1 MPVQQKPVI
10 YQLVVRY
17 FGNTNTTNKV
27 NGHIDVNGCGK
38 FVDINAA
45 ALSSLKELG
54 VTHIWLTGVLR
65 QATLT
70 SYDQHGLPADN
81 PNIVKGFAGSFYAVR
96 DYFDVCPD
104 YAVDPVKRL
113 SEFEALVARIH
124 DAGMKAIIDLVPN
137 HVARSYQSVVRPELS
152 FGAHDDQ
159 SIFFTPSNHFF
170 YLVDP
175 PGQPLR
181 LTNPGWYPEGVEF
194 DGHFP
199 PEDGTPGHV
208 PKASGDAITQTP
220 PATSWY
226 EVVKLN
232 YGYNLTNQTGYYDP
246 IPLTWE
252 GIDQI
257 LAFWQSKGVDGFR
270 CDMAHL
276 VPAEAWT
283 YLIGRARSAERD
295 PDAYFLAEAYPR
307 PDGDEPVKDRDRLID
322 AGFDALYHANSFH
335 CLRHVYRGWQGVDD
349 YHYVMNDLSERERS
363 CSAQYLENHDEVRVA
378 AAVDD
383 NGCGWME
390 ANYHV
395 APLQYL
401 YSNGPLIMLN
411 GQEVG
416 EAGSGH
422 EGFHQTSGRS
432 TFFDY
437 WCMPEFVKW
446 VNGHAYD
453 GGGGLSDDQQAL
465 RRYFGD
471 LFALC
476 QDPAVRGGGYWG
488 LRYYNRRDRFDDCAN
503 SIYSFA
509 RFDGG
514 RLMLI
519 VSNFDTSP
527 CSGVARLPQELI
539 AAAHLPENVR
549 VRLVLDQHGKR
560 DDLVLETASLALAI
574 TGIPIKFA
582 DRSTSVYVVE

>member
-1 MPVQQKPVI
+1 MTVQQKPVI

-38 FVDINAA
+38 FVDINVT
-45 ALSSLKELG
+45 ALTSLKALG
-54 VTHIWLTGVLR
+54 VTHVWLTGVLR

-70 SYDQHGLPADN
+70 AYDALGLPADN

-104 YAVDPVKRL
+104 YAVDPVQRL
-113 SEFEALVARIH
+113 PEFEALVSRIH

-137 HVARSYQSVVRPELS
+137 HVARSYQSVVKPELS

-159 SIFFTPSNHFF
+159 STFFAPGNHFF

-199 PEDGTPGHV
+199 PEDGSPGHT

-232 YGYNLTNQTGYYDP
+232 YGYNPVTQSGYYDP
-246 IPLTWE
+246 IPHTWE
-252 GIDQI
+252 AIDQI

-276 VPAEAWT
+276 VPGEAWT
-283 YLIGRARSAERD
+283 YLIGRARSADRD

-335 CLRHVYRGWQGVDD
+335 CLRSVYRGWQGPDD

-453 GGGGLSDDQQAL
+453 GGGLSEDQQAL
-465 RRYFGD
+465 RRYMGD

-488 LRYYNRRDRFDDCAN
+488 LRYYNRRDRFDDCPN
-503 SIYSFA
+503 GIYSFA

-514 RLMLI
+514 RLLLV
-519 VSNFDTSP
+519 VSNFDIAP

-539 AAAHLPENVR
+539 DAAQLPENVR
-549 VRLVLDQHGKR
+549 VRRVLDERGKR
-560 DDLVLETASLALAI
+560 DDLIVETPSRALAI

-582 DRSTSVYVVE
+582 DRLTSVYVIE